1 MSLVEEQLPRYR
13 LTQDYLTEFGGA
25 VNNDQWVVNT
35 PALTSEDTDLSS
47 LTPEQAEATL
57 EYFVA
62 CGDRLTQMTK

>member
-13 LTQDYLTEFGGA
+13 LKADYLTQFGG
-25 VNNDQWVVNT
+25 VDHEHWVVKT
-35 PALTSEDTDLSS
+35 PALVTSAAS

-57 EYFVA
+57 EYFVT

>member
-13 LTQDYLTEFGGA
+13 LRADYLTQFGGS
-25 VNNDQWVVNT
+25 VDNDNWVVKT
-35 PALTSEDTDLSS
+35 PALVTDTSASS

-57 EYFVA
+57 EYFVT

>member
-13 LTQDYLTEFGGA
+13 LRADYLTQFGGA
-25 VNNDQWVVNT
+25 VDNDNWVVKT
-35 PALTSEDTDLSS
+35 PALVTDTSASS

-57 EYFVA
+57 EYFVT

>member
-1 MSLVEEQLPRYR
+1 MSLVEEQLPKYR
-13 LTQDYLTEFGGA
+13 LKADYLTQFGGVA
-25 VNNDQWVVNT
+25 HEHWVVKT
-35 PALTSEDTDLSS
+35 PALVTDTGAAS